1 LRWVPPWPPHTV
13 ESSFTSPELLAC
25 SLGCRRWIN
34 GGAAQLT
41 RNRSDRFRTIQCPL
55 KDFSLV
61 HHHPLPIV
69 QVDGMRSQMISLA
82 QITTV
87 AAPAAS
93 RRSENVAAPTMLRAL
108 REPTRPD
115 SPLPALRLRHTD
127 MAERQTVAWRDL
139 SMENIQLGRHEPVEY
154 EFHAPVHMLIA
165 YERGSRSA
173 GETSVGGL
181 PPSTLRDFSQR
192 LTFVPAGVRFHERQ
206 TPRTLLSAVV
216 FYIDP
221 RRLLLDPGTQPSQ
234 LTLAPRLFFE
244 NAALWQTAQKLKM
257 LLAVGGAANA
267 RYAEAL
273 GAVLVHE
280 LVRLSQAAPSPAA
293 SARGSLCGWQKRVV
307 ADYIDE
313 HLDES
318 ISLASLAGLARLSPF
333 HFARAFRQSF
343 GMPPHR
349 YHTSQRIERAK
360 TLLACPSQSVTNI
373 AIDVGFAET
382 SSFTKAFRKLASV
395 TPTQYRR
402 SIR

>member
-1 LRWVPPWPPHTV
+1 
-13 ESSFTSPELLAC
+13 
-25 SLGCRRWIN
+25 
-34 GGAAQLT
+34 
-41 RNRSDRFRTIQCPL
+41 
-55 KDFSLV
+55 
-61 HHHPLPIV
+61 
-69 QVDGMRSQMISLA
+69 MISLA
-82 QITTV
+82 QITTATAPAATGVSGRSANV
-87 AAPAAS
+87 AAPA
-93 RRSENVAAPTMLRAL
+93 MFRAL
-108 REPTRPD
+108 REPKRPD
-115 SPLPALRLRHTD
+115 SPLPALRLRPAD
-127 MAERQTVAWRDL
+127 SAERQSVAWRDL
-139 SMENIQLGRHEPVEY
+139 SIEKIEMMRHEPFEY
-154 EFHAPVHMLIA
+154 EFHASVHMLIA

-206 TPRTLLSAVV
+206 SPRTLLSAVV

-221 RRLLLDPGTQPSQ
+221 RRLLLDPGTWPSQ

-244 NAALWQTAQKLKM
+244 NAALWQTARKLKM
-257 LLAVGGAANA
+257 LVGVGGAANA

-273 GAVLVHE
+273 GAVLAHE

-293 SARGSLCGWQKRVV
+293 SARGTLCGWQKRVV
-307 ADYIDE
+307 ADYIDA
-313 HLDES
+313 HLDEP

-349 YHTSQRIERAK
+349 YHTAQRIERAK
-360 TLLACPSQSVTNI
+360 TLLARPSHSVTNI
-373 AIDVGFAET
+373 AIDVGFVET
-382 SSFTKAFRKLASV
+382 SSFTKAFHKLAGV

>member
-1 LRWVPPWPPHTV
+1 MPFVRSCRSMWRVLRWVAPWPPHTV
-13 ESSFTSPELLAC
+13 ESSFTSPELLVC
-25 SLGCRRWIN
+25 WLGCRRWIN

-41 RNRSDRFRTIQCPL
+41 RNRSDRFRTIQCPP

-192 LTFVPAGVRFHERQ
+192 LTFVPPGVRFHERQ
-206 TPRTLLSAVV
+206 SPRTLLSAGA

-221 RRLLLDPGTQPSQ
+221 PPLLPPPGPPPPPPP
-234 LTLAPRLFFE
+234 LPPPPLF
-244 NAALWQTAQKLKM
+244 Q
-257 LLAVGGAANA
+257 
-267 RYAEAL
+267 
-273 GAVLVHE
+273 HP
-280 LVRLSQAAPSPAA
+280 APSP
-293 SARGSLCGWQKRVV
+293 
-307 ADYIDE
+307 
-313 HLDES
+313 
-318 ISLASLAGLARLSPF
+318 
-333 HFARAFRQSF
+333 
-343 GMPPHR
+343 
-349 YHTSQRIERAK
+349 
-360 TLLACPSQSVTNI
+360 
-373 AIDVGFAET
+373 
-382 SSFTKAFRKLASV
+382 
-395 TPTQYRR
+395 
-402 SIR
+402 

>member
-1 LRWVPPWPPHTV
+1 
-13 ESSFTSPELLAC
+13 
-25 SLGCRRWIN
+25 
-34 GGAAQLT
+34 
-41 RNRSDRFRTIQCPL
+41 
-55 KDFSLV
+55 
-61 HHHPLPIV
+61 
-69 QVDGMRSQMISLA
+69 MISLA

-87 AAPAAS
+87 TAPAAAGAS
-93 RRSENVAAPTMLRAL
+93 GRSANVAALAMLRAL
-108 REPTRPD
+108 REPTHPD
-115 SPLPALRLRHTD
+115 SPLPTLRLRPADT
-127 MAERQTVAWRDL
+127 AERQTMAWRGL
-139 SMENIQLGRHEPVEY
+139 TIENIQMGRHEPFEY

-173 GETSVGGL
+173 GATSVVGL
-181 PPSTLRDFSQR
+181 PPSTLRDFGQR
-192 LTFVPAGVRFHERQ
+192 LTFVPAGVRFQERQ
-206 TPRTLLSAVV
+206 TPRTRLSAVV

-257 LLAVGGAANA
+257 LLAVGGTANA

-273 GAVLVHE
+273 GTVLAHE
-280 LVRLSQAAPSPAA
+280 LVRLSHAAPSPAA

-313 HLDES
+313 HLDEP

-333 HFARAFRQSF
+333 HFARAFSQSF

-382 SSFTKAFRKLASV
+382 SSFTKAFRKLVGV

>member
-1 LRWVPPWPPHTV
+1 
-13 ESSFTSPELLAC
+13 
-25 SLGCRRWIN
+25 
-34 GGAAQLT
+34 
-41 RNRSDRFRTIQCPL
+41 
-55 KDFSLV
+55 
-61 HHHPLPIV
+61 
-69 QVDGMRSQMISLA
+69 MISLA
-82 QITTV
+82 QIATV
-87 AAPAAS
+87 AAPVGTGAS
-93 RRSENVAAPTMLRAL
+93 GRTANLVAPAMLRAV
-108 REPTRPD
+108 REPTRPG
-115 SPLPALRLRHTD
+115 SPLPALRLRPAD
-127 MAERQTVAWRDL
+127 SAERQTTAWRDL
-139 SMENIQLGRHEPVEY
+139 CIETIQMARHEPFEY
-154 EFHAPVHMLIA
+154 QLHAPVHMLIA

-221 RRLLLDPGTQPSQ
+221 RRILLASGAQPSQ

-244 NAALWQTAQKLKM
+244 NAALWQTTQKLKM
-257 LLAVGGAANA
+257 LLAVGGPANA

-273 GAVLVHE
+273 GAVLAHE
-280 LVRLSQAAPSPAA
+280 LLRLSGAAAPSPVP
-293 SARGSLCGWQKRVV
+293 SARGSLSGWQKRVV
-307 ADYIDE
+307 ADYIEE

-318 ISLASLAGLARLSPF
+318 ISLASLAGLAALSPF
-333 HFARAFRQSF
+333 HFARAFKQSF
-343 GMPPHR
+343 GMPPHL

-382 SSFTKAFRKLASV
+382 SSFTKAFCKLAGM

-402 SIR
+402 GSR